1 MAGRVGRRH
10 VVLLFS
16 VLAGLFL
23 MHGLSAGGVGGVS
36 GCHGLASEMVMA
48 DPAMSPAATSH
59 TSASASAGASTGA
72 STGTSTSV
80 EVRDPQPISD
90 HPQVGESCIPLRP
103 EGLSGLFL
111 ALFLIVITLWRPRL
125 PRSARQIRPHW
136 PHGPPRSGAQILR
149 TLNISR
155 T

>member
-1 MAGRVGRRH
+1 M
-10 VVLLFS
+10 LLFS

-23 MHGLSAGGVGGVS
+23 MHGLSAGGVGG
-36 GCHGLASEMVMA
+36 CHGLASEMVMA
-48 DPAMSPAATSH
+48 HPAMAPAAAGH
-59 TSASASAGASTGA
+59 ASAA
-72 STGTSTSV
+72 V
-80 EVRDPQPISD
+80 EVRGPQPISD
-90 HPQVGESCIPLRP
+90 HPQVGESCVPLRP

-111 ALFLIVITLWRPRL
+111 ALFLIVITPWLPGL
-125 PRSARQIRPHW
+125 PRSAGQTRPHW

>member
-1 MAGRVGRRH
+1 MARRVGRRH

-23 MHGLSAGGVGGVS
+23 MHGLSAGGLGGVA
-36 GCHGLASEMVMA
+36 GCHGLANEMVMA
-48 DPAMSPAATSH
+48 RPAMSPVATSH
-59 TSASASAGASTGA
+59 TSASTS
-72 STGTSTSV
+72 TSTSV

-90 HPQVGESCIPLRP
+90 HPQVGESCVPLRP

-125 PRSARQIRPHW
+125 PCSARQIRPHW
-136 PHGPPRSGAQILR
+136 PHGPPRSGAQILH

>member
-23 MHGLSAGGVGGVS
+23 MHGLSAGGVGGVG

-59 TSASASAGASTGA
+59 TSAGASA
-72 STGTSTSV
+72 SV